1 MAIQATHKYESDTSR
16 RNQLINSTIQ
26 TIAESGLSAVTLAKI
41 ASQAGLSP
49 GIVNFY
55 FKSKKQLLLDTLKY
69 IDQEYLSVVAEHL
82 SSAESPHPETTGLH
96 SSQFR

>member
-1 MAIQATHKYESDTSR
+1 MTIQATHKYESDVSR
-16 RNQLINSTIQ
+16 RKQLINSTIQ
-26 TIAESGLSAVTLAKI
+26 TIAESGLSAVTLAKV

-69 IDQEYLSVVAEHL
+69 IDQEYLSVVATSQFNRIT
-82 SSAESPHPETTGLH
+82 SSETTGLH
-96 SSQFR
+96 SSQF